1 MNAPLQFQSLS
12 SILSLDEAVRTL
24 MGAFRPLGT
33 KVSLMEPSNRLQ
45 FRVVS
50 AAGQP
55 LLAQQLSVDEARSR
69 RNLYQT
75 INRVRSR
82 IEDRGIALDLWVV
95 R

>member
-1 MNAPLQFQSLS
+1 MINALDQFKS
-12 SILSLDEAVRTL
+12 SILSIDEAVRTL

-33 KVSLMEPSNRLQ
+33 QVSLIGPSNRLQ
-45 FRVVS
+45 FRVVTR
-50 AAGQP
+50 AGQP

-69 RNLYQT
+69 RELYQT

-82 IEDRGIALDLWVV
+82 IEERGIALDLWVV